1 MKCVENSCCSDPLCG
16 LWELLFFSSK
26 HQCVR
31 FEGDHLVL
39 DNQQGVSSLEK
50 TFSTLGIR

>member
-16 LWELLFFSSK
+16 LWELLFFGSE
-26 HQCVR
+26 HVCVR

-39 DNQQGVSSLEK
+39 DSQQGVSSPEE
-50 TFSTLGIR
+50 TFSALSIR

>member
-16 LWELLFFSSK
+16 LWELLFSSK
-26 HQCVR
+26 HLCVR

-50 TFSTLGIR
+50 TFSALGIR